1 MGRAWQ
7 NYEPVSFRSLAV
19 DSVDVL
25 RTPIGGADIEVIQL
39 GPGRLSGRLTH
50 GSIGDLSFSKG
61 TFSLPIRASGAF
73 SKTNVTIG
81 VLLNCSGSARSW
93 TGAFVAGD
101 TLVTPAGADHD
112 SIYTGAASFAGLSL
126 APSDLA
132 AMFAG
137 EAHLSEPRYWSRRH
151 ILRAPAA
158 WRRTEILKALR
169 AVSRKLARQ
178 SKVTEQV
185 ANFWR
190 RSLVDVFVGD
200 VACAD
205 GDGVNAVIPSTARV
219 VRDVD
224 RYVDA
229 TKLRPVHVSE
239 ICAHLNISRRTLHR
253 SFSDVLGIGPGTYL
267 RYKRLCAVHSRLR
280 RPDREGARVTEAA
293 TEFGF
298 LELGRFS
305 QQYSSSLANTPTKRC
320 AGMHPENTDD
330 FIVRFARCVRSNI
343 TLRVSGRRA
352 RRGCSPAGTKRI
364 FTATRA
370 A

>member
-7 NYEPVSFRSLAV
+7 NYEPVSLRSLSV

-25 RTPIGGADIEVIQL
+25 RTPIGGASIEVVQL
-39 GPGRLSGRLTH
+39 GPGRLSGRLTR
-50 GSIGDLSFSKG
+50 GSIGDLCFSKG
-61 TFSLPIRASGAF
+61 AFSLPIRATGAF

-81 VLLNCSGSARSW
+81 VLLSCSGSARSW

-101 TLVTPAGADHD
+101 TLVTPAGADHH
-112 SIYTGAASFAGLSL
+112 SIYTGAASFAALSL

-137 EAHLSEPRYWSRRH
+137 EAHLSEPLYWSRRH
-151 ILRAPAA
+151 ILHAPAA
-158 WRRTEILKALR
+158 WRRTEILKVVR
-169 AVSRKLARQ
+169 AVSRKLAQQ
-178 SKVTEQV
+178 SMVTEQV

-190 RSLVDVFVGD
+190 RSLVEVFVGD

-205 GDGVNAVIPSTARV
+205 GDDADAVIPSTARV
-219 VRDVD
+219 VRDVEH
-224 RYVDA
+224 YVDA
-229 TKLRPVHVSE
+229 KKLRPVHVSE

-280 RPDREGARVTEAA
+280 RPDKEGARVTEAA

-305 QQYSSSLANTPTKRC
+305 QQYKQLFGEYPN
-320 AGMHPENTDD
+320 E
-330 FIVRFARCVRSNI
+330 
-343 TLRVSGRRA
+343 TLRRHA
-352 RRGCSPAGTKRI
+352 C
-364 FTATRA
+364 
-370 A
+370 